1 MRIKGES
8 YLGKVVKKDFS
19 EGVTFKVRSEGSKVT
34 WVKGWDK
41 VVSGREKVLR
51 PNKIGMMEELQR
63 CSCG

>member
-1 MRIKGES
+1 MRMKGES
-8 YLGKVVKKDFS
+8 YLGKMVKKDFS

-51 PNKIGMMEELQR
+51 SNKIGMMEELQR